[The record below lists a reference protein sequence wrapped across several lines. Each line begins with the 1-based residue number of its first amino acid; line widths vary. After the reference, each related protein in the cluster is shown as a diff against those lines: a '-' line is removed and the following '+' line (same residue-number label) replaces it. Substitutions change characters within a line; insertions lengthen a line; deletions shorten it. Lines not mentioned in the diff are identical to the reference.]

1 MTLRRERNQHPWNAL
16 FICFILCVPLLTKA
30 GPDSLRIELKAGEV
44 QCFYEDNDSP
54 GKLME
59 FKVFVLRGGEL
70 DVLASARG
78 PLAKNPRDGLPIPAA
93 GGAGGV
99 IYEGVVSSIKME
111 DGDFAGEF
119 NHQFMMREGT
129 YEVCLRHDPKQ
140 LAGGGGEPRV
150 VEFSLAEPGAA
161 AVAAGAAASPE
172 NGLRAGVTEDERQ
185 TALQKAADKLGLGK
199 KMEKYALALAKARER
214 LAEVRAKQE
223 AERHR
228 LAVHSALNR
237 SSHKKMVLSSVVET
251 AVFVAVSLFQIFYIK
266 RWFAGKGLQ
275 TLGR

>member
-1 MTLRRERNQHPWNAL
+1 
-16 FICFILCVPLLTKA
+16 
-30 GPDSLRIELKAGEV
+30 V

-161 AVAAGAAASPE
+161 AAAAGPE

-266 RWFAGKGLQ
+266 RWFSGKGLQ